1 MNKTLNKQEADLIQ
15 YIIWCLNNVDDPM
28 VSIRYEVKHR
38 DVDTDVLWNKFI
50 LSSNIDWF
58 SQDSSSVAV

>member
-15 YIIWCLNNVDDPM
+15 FIIWCLNNASDPM
-28 VSIRYEVKHR
+28 VSIRYEVKHKG
-38 DVDTDVLWNKFI
+38 VDMDALWTKFI